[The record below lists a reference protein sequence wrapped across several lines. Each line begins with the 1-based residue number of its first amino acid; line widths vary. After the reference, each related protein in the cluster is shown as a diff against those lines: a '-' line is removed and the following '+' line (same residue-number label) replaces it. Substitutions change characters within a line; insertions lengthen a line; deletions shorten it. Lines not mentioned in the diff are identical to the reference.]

1 MEYTYIILA
10 DSFIS
15 AKWIALTARN
25 TFLIFEREKKYPEA
39 KFDEL

>member
-15 AKWIALTARN
+15 EKWIALTARN
-25 TFLIFEREKKYPEA
+25 MFLIFEREKKYPEA
-39 KFDEL
+39 KFNKV